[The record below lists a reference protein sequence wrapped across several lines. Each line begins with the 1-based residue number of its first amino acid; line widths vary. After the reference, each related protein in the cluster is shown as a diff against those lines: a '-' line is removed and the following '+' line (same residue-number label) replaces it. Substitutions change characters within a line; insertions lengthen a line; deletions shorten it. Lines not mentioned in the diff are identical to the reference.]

1 MRDIGARAESSAYE
15 VKSTELTVADF
26 LIMEAPPHMW
36 RRPLTLQVGGVEVR
50 NTSTY
55 VDVKHKN
62 LEKPWIK
69 EFVDWYLQYDPVCS
83 RAEWTYW
90 YEYFGID
97 AACV

>member
-1 MRDIGARAESSAYE
+1 MMRDIGARAESSAYE

-55 VDVKHKN
+55 V
-62 LEKPWIK
+62 EKT
-69 EFVDWYLQYDPVCS
+69 Q
-83 RAEWTYW
+83 
-90 YEYFGID
+90 
-97 AACV
+97 ACRTTASLYCLGER